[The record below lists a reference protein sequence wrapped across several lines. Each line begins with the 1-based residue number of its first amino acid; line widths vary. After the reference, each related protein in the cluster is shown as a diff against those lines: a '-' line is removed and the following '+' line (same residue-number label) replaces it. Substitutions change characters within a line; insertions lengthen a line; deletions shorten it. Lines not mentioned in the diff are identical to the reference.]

1 MVNEIVVRIGEGP
14 GFDYQS
20 IQAAYLAREGD
31 LVFQDICL
39 TFMVYPSAMDYN
51 GAGFSFTKY
60 VMDETHF
67 VKVVRVQPEPE
78 PEPEPEEPEEPPPG
92 PLDV

>member
-1 MVNEIVVRIGEGP
+1 MVNEKIITIGEGP
-14 GFDYQS
+14 TYNHQS
-20 IQAAYLAREGD
+20 IQSAYLAEEGD
-31 LVFQDICL
+31 LVFRDVCL
-39 TFMVYPSAMDYN
+39 TFVVYPSTMDYN
-51 GAGFSFTKY
+51 NAGFKFDKF